1 MLTRLLLLFT
11 LVPLAE
17 LALLI
22 KVGQHLG
29 LLWTL
34 GIVILTG
41 IAGASLAKHE
51 GFAVVRQIK
60 QDLSEGI
67 VPTARLL
74 DGVLILAGGLLLLTP
89 GLLTDTLGLLALIP
103 WTREWIKSD
112 LKRRFR
118 RWLAAQ
124 NTYQEATKNES
135 R

>member
-1 MLTRLLLLFT
+1 MLTKLLLLST

-67 VPTARLL
+67 LPTARLL

-89 GLLTDTLGLLALIP
+89 GLLTDALGLLALIP

-118 RWLAAQ
+118 RWLVTQ
-124 NTYQEATKNES
+124 NTYQQGQ
-135 R
+135 

>member
-1 MLTRLLLLFT
+1 MLTKLLLLFT

-22 KVGQHLG
+22 KVGQHFG

-41 IAGASLAKHE
+41 IAGAALAKHE

-60 QDLSEGI
+60 QDLAEGI

-89 GLLTDTLGLLALIP
+89 GLLTDALGFLALIP
-103 WTREWIKSD
+103 WTREWIRSD
-112 LKRRFR
+112 LRRRFR

-124 NTYQEATKNES
+124 NT
-135 R
+135 